1 MQNLFLVLLL
11 AAIVA
16 LFSARVRKPVE
27 RWLARRPYGI
37 LIIAVVLSATLSTAA
52 AFAGAFNRQF
62 ASAVIIYTLL
72 PSTTALVTRR
82 MPSPTWA
89 EPLIFALLWL
99 PLEFPVGAGLVPRH
113 AHGFVHSAAYGVAI
127 LLALSIFLLFR
138 KFDGMR
144 YRLPTGK
151 DIGLALLGFA
161 IAAPI
166 LVIAGRIV
174 GFIPPFHSASLP
186 PLRLAWIFSLILAAT
201 ALPEEILF
209 RSLIQNWIVRR
220 FGASNHSIAVSALI
234 FGAAHLNNGPGASPN
249 WRYALVATIA
259 GFAFGKV
266 FQRSSSVLS
275 SALVHAL
282 VNTTKRAFF

>member
-1 MQNLFLVLLL
+1 MQNLVLVLLL
-11 AAIVA
+11 SAILA
-16 LFSARVRKPVE
+16 LFSARVRHSLE
-27 RWLARRPYGI
+27 NWLARKPYGI
-37 LIIAVVLSATLSTAA
+37 LIIAVSLSATLCAA
-52 AFAGAFNRQF
+52 AAIAGAFNRQF
-62 ASAVIIYTLL
+62 ATAAILYTLL
-72 PSTTALVTRR
+72 PAATALVTRR
-82 MPSPTWA
+82 MPSPAWA

-99 PLEFPVGAGLVPRH
+99 PLEFPLAASLIPRR

-144 YRLPTGK
+144 YRLPGAR
-151 DIGLALLGFA
+151 DLGLVLLGFA
-161 IAAPI
+161 IAAPV

-174 GFIPPFHSASLP
+174 GFIPPFHATSIP

-220 FGASNHSIAVSALI
+220 FGASNRSIAASAII
-234 FGAAHLNNGPGASPN
+234 FGAAHLNNGPGATPN
-249 WRYALVATIA
+249 WRYAIVATIA